1 MKCGAGYRSRGEGA
15 EDDPLVAGA
24 LGGGDGGVDD
34 GDIQHAASAPAPAGP
49 ATAAAVGTP
58 TTAAVC
64 TRRDGSP
71 APREKFH
78 ENLTSRKMDSRY
90 SF

>member
-34 GDIQHAASAPAPAGP
+34 GDIQHAASAPAPAGT
-49 ATAAAVGTP
+49 TAAAVCAP
-58 TTAAVC
+58 AAVC
-64 TRRDGSP
+64 TCRDSGP
-71 APREKFH
+71 
-78 ENLTSRKMDSRY
+78 TSRILPR
-90 SF
+90 